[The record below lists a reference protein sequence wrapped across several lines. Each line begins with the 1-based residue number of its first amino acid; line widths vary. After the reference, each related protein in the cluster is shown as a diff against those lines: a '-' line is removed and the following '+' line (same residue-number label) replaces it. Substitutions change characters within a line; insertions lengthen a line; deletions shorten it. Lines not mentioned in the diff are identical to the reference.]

1 MEVLRQILENLI
13 DLSLDEEKLLSD
25 LAKTNNDDP
34 EYVSLIHWQ
43 NKLSDDSKILE
54 DSLYAL
60 SKRQVQI
67 KATINR
73 EMRTI
78 SNNIKKSLDNMSE
91 RESDKAV
98 CQQQLV
104 MTSANNLALMLSD
117 VLQSMQEDLAKK
129 TPGQQQ
135 CDKPG
140 SGNPSPSDI
149 KKMQEQLKKQLEQMN
164 QGPGGPKKPQNKP
177 GGKDLAKMMGRQEM
191 IRQQLEKM
199 AKKIEESENGN
210 SDNLRKAI
218 DKMEQTEEDIANDNI
233 TKETLE
239 RQNQIIEHLL
249 EAEKAEQ
256 EREKDNKR
264 EAKEA
269 SQLPHHVQEL
279 LEEYQK
285 NKIKQSEMLRTI
297 PAKLKPY
304 YKEKVKE
311 YFQNID

>member
-1 MEVLRQILENLI
+1 
-13 DLSLDEEKLLSD
+13 
-25 LAKTNNDDP
+25 
-34 EYVSLIHWQ
+34 
-43 NKLSDDSKILE
+43 
-54 DSLYAL
+54 
-60 SKRQVQI
+60 
-67 KATINR
+67 
-73 EMRTI
+73 
-78 SNNIKKSLDNMSE
+78 MSE
-91 RESDKAV
+91 RESDKAIS
-98 CQQQLV
+98 QQQLV

-149 KKMQEQLKKQLEQMN
+149 KKMQEQLKKQLEQMKK
-164 QGPGGPKKPQNKP
+164 GPGGPKKPQNKP

-256 EREKDNKR
+256 ERDKDKKR

-269 SQLPHHVQEL
+269 TQLPHHVQEL

-285 NKIKQSEMLRTI
+285 NKIKQSEILRTI